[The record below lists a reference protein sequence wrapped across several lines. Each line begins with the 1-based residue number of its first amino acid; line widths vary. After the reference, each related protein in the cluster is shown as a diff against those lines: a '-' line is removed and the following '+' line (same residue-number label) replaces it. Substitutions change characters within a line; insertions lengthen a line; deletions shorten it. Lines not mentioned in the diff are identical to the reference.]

1 MGIYQIVK
9 VFNQVKPFFIDAE
22 TLDGTT
28 RLTNIQ
34 YTDDLQD
41 ISSQAY
47 KNLTMSITEEV
58 HIWFYKDYPVVRS
71 LN

>member
-9 VFNQVKPFFIDAE
+9 VFNQVNPFFIDAQ
-22 TLDGTT
+22 TLDATT

-34 YTDDLQD
+34 YTDDLQNT
-41 ISSQAY
+41 SSQAY

-58 HIWFYKDYPVVRS
+58 RICV
-71 LN
+71 L